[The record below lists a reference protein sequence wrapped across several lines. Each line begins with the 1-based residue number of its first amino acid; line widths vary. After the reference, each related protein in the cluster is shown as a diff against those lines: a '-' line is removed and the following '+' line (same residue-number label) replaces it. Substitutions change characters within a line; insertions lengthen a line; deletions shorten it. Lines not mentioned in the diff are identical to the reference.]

1 MTTNPLLFQPIEL
14 REVRAKN
21 RIVISPMCQYSA
33 SDGFVTDW
41 HTVHLGKLA
50 QGGAGIVF
58 IEATAVEARGRITH
72 GDVGIWDDAHV
83 PGLRAVADLIRSQGA
98 IPAVQLAHAGRKGS
112 MQRPWF
118 GNGPLTQADFD
129 RGDLAWPTIAPSAI
143 PTGEGWQVPS
153 TITGADI
160 ARLRVAYT
168 NAVRRADEA
177 GFEIAEVHGAHGYLL
192 HSFLSPISNH
202 RSDAYGGDRNG
213 RMRLPLEIAALVREA
228 WPANKPLFY
237 RISSVD
243 EVEPGWALDDSVALA
258 KGLKALGIDI
268 IDCSSGGIVG
278 AATAAVKAPP
288 GGRGPGFQIP
298 YAERIKREVGV
309 RTMAV
314 GLILTGPQAEQTL
327 AAGRADL
334 IAIGREAM
342 FDPNW
347 PLKAALDLGVDPGFD
362 QWQHQYGWWLTRR
375 ESVLRKQG
383 IHHRAA
389 IRLAGEPEGQ

>member
-1 MTTNPLLFQPIEL
+1 MNAI
-14 REVRAKN
+14 
-21 RIVISPMCQYSA
+21 
-33 SDGFVTDW
+33 
-41 HTVHLGKLA
+41 
-50 QGGAGIVF
+50 
-58 IEATAVEARGRITH
+58 
-72 GDVGIWDDAHV
+72 
-83 PGLRAVADLIRSQGA
+83 AD
-98 IPAVQLAHAGRKGS
+98 
-112 MQRPWF
+112 
-118 GNGPLTQADFD
+118 
-129 RGDLAWPTIAPSAI
+129 
-143 PTGEGWQVPS
+143 
-153 TITGADI
+153 ADI

-202 RSDAYGGDRNG
+202 RSDGYGGDRAE

-228 WPANKPLFY
+228 WPANKPLFF

-243 EVEPGWALDDSVALA
+243 EVEPGWTLEDSVVLA
-258 KGLKALGIDI
+258 TGLKALGIDI
-268 IDCSSGGIVG
+268 VDCSSGGIGG

-314 GLILTGPQAEQTL
+314 GLILTGPQAEQAL
-327 AAGRADL
+327 ATERADL

-383 IHHRAA
+383 IQHRAA